1 MGENN
6 VEEYRDRIITM
17 EQIIID
23 IAKKVQE
30 HRIVLF
36 GNGKPGMKYEFV
48 QLKDALKYNNIVTT
62 LLMIGVVGNL
72 VKVIFFG

>member
-1 MGENN
+1 M
-6 VEEYRDRIITM
+6 EEYRDRIITM

-36 GNGKPGMKYEFV
+36 GNSKPGLKYEFV